1 MCHSTTKS
9 PSNERITTHSTY
21 LHSKSQ
27 MINQAYAKEYVAASV
42 SFSQSKVSYV
52 SQDVPAVFWSLERN
66 AELILWQNSGL

>member
-1 MCHSTTKS
+1 
-9 PSNERITTHSTY
+9 
-21 LHSKSQ
+21 